1 MTAEQAIKRELCLMV
16 MDSSEEFGEPP
27 YPRKE
32 VTEDNVDVIYED
44 IDSGEFSDLLCE
56 LRNEFR
62 GSFTEETKIKCD
74 YSRHYESKSVACKLK
89 NGRWVGWTYWYGGGK
104 HGEPDAIDWLEDAYF
119 LDVKEEEKV
128 VTVRTF
134 TKA

>member
-16 MDSSEEFGEPP
+16 MDSSEEFGETP

-74 YSRHYESKSVACKLK
+74 Y
-89 NGRWVGWTYWYGGGK
+89 
-104 HGEPDAIDWLEDAYF
+104 
-119 LDVKEEEKV
+119 
-128 VTVRTF
+128 
-134 TKA
+134 